1 MYIKLDRGF
10 VLQHDDAGWLST
22 RQRIATTDYESIRK
36 FISRAWPLVLDA
48 NIIMMLQSSLMMGG
62 RSDGFDRYRDWRLD
76 VDNMSY
82 EISRSIPK
90 EVGNITSLG
99 LLLLNGNQLTGPLPD
114 EIGYLPNL
122 DRIQI
127 DQNQISG
134 PIPKSFANLN
144 KTKHFHMNNNSLS
157 GQIPPELSTLPKLVH
172 MIGKAGYG
180 LTLPPQL
187 SEVHDVFH
195 IWDELYGLGE
205 DRGWTSKPD
214 F

>member
-1 MYIKLDRGF
+1 MYVKLDRGF

-22 RQRIATTDYESIRK
+22 RQRI
-36 FISRAWPLVLDA
+36 FISRAWPLVLYA

-82 EISRSIPK
+82 EISGSIPK

-172 MIGKAGYG
+172 ILGR
-180 LTLPPQL
+180 LPPGYYMVL
-187 SEVHDVFH
+187 PPEFARIVTISELNCLVSGFAPNTCV
-195 IWDELYGLGE
+195 LPQTL
-205 DRGWTSKPD
+205 
-214 F
+214 